1 MNVVLL
7 RVGIDSGAGGM
18 QGPLFKDD
26 KFEFVYIPDEN
37 NKDERTYGSYRGKHG
52 RKLFEYFPERRQPK
66 MKDQSMHVDP
76 EFETFTYGDPTR
88 LKSGLRHL
96 KRGDLLV
103 FYCGLEGWDFKK
115 EPALYLIGYFEVLK
129 AGKDTDFK
137 NNELQQLCGKN
148 FHVMH
153 KGIKYKGSSN
163 FILVKGTNNSRLLKK
178 AKLISTMDHNKAG
191 KPIKVLSPEMRRFFG
206 DFTKKNSIQ
215 RSPPRWVKSEF
226 VEKAADFVKSLK

>member
-52 RKLFEYFPERRQPK
+52 RKLIEYFPERRQPK

-96 KRGDLLV
+96 KRGDLLI
-103 FYCGLEGWDFKK
+103 FYCGLE
-115 EPALYLIGYFEVLK
+115 
-129 AGKDTDFK
+129 
-137 NNELQQLCGKN
+137 
-148 FHVMH
+148 
-153 KGIKYKGSSN
+153 
-163 FILVKGTNNSRLLKK
+163 
-178 AKLISTMDHNKAG
+178 
-191 KPIKVLSPEMRRFFG
+191 
-206 DFTKKNSIQ
+206 
-215 RSPPRWVKSEF
+215 
-226 VEKAADFVKSLK
+226 